1 MIQIQFARF
10 DDINSLLTIP
20 VQIVDNYMSFDAT
33 DIARAL
39 PNFGCDDFD
48 LEERAYFIQ
57 ECILLAFHEGYQ
69 TYYAFDQDDE
79 AIAEA
84 SFMIDGEIVTAL
96 ELADHLH
103 NLEVSK

>member
-20 VQIVDNYMSFDAT
+20 VQIVDGYMSFDAT

-57 ECILLAFHEGYQ
+57 ECVLLAFHEGHASHYE
-69 TYYAFDQDDE
+69 FDEDE
-79 AIAEA
+79 WVIAEA
-84 SFMIDGEIVTAL
+84 SFMIDGELVTAL

-103 NLEVSK
+103 NLEVN